1 MADLRYSVLALDLDG
16 TLTNAK
22 KEITPAVKWAIQKAV
37 NKGVAIVLASG
48 RPIPG
53 MAHVA
58 DELGLDKIGG
68 YVLSNNG
75 SKIVEWKSKKVIFE
89 KTLPRQ
95 AVEESCFAAHKFGVT
110 ALVYDEKELYSEDP
124 LARYV
129 EQERYN
135 NSAIANKVENL
146 ESAITWAPNKMMV
159 VGEPEK
165 LTPAL
170 DFLQQRL
177 DGIASVFLSE
187 PYFIEIAP
195 EGIKKDA
202 ALGVLVQT
210 LGTSLDQLMACGDG
224 YNDIP
229 MLECAGFAVAM
240 DNAYLETKEHA
251 DWIAP
256 SNEEDG
262 VAVAIKK
269 FILDEEDTCY

>member
-22 KEITPAVKWAIQKAV
+22 KEITPAVKRAIQKAV

-58 DELGLDKIGG
+58 DELELDKIGG

-95 AVEESCFAAHKFGVT
+95 AVEESCFTAHKFGVT

-129 EQERYN
+129 EKERYN

-146 ESAITWAPNKMMV
+146 ESTITWAPNKMMV

-240 DNAYLETKEHA
+240 DNAYPETKEHA